1 MHHLHCADFYVCSM
15 QALIHHW
22 QKKNQK
28 SIANGGDYVEK
39 FALSNSITV
48 LFVAIVVSR
57 EINRGHYLQS
67 NLCTILASLL

>member
-1 MHHLHCADFYVCSM
+1 M

-22 QKKNQK
+22 QKKTTTTKKN
-28 SIANGGDYVEK
+28 IANGGDYIEK

-57 EINRGHYLQS
+57 EISRGHYLQS